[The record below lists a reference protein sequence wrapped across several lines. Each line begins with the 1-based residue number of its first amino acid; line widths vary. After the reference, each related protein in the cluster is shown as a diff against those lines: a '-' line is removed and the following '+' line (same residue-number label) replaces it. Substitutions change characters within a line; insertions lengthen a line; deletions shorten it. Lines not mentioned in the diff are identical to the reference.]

1 MTFSKDAWFKKMFHF
16 KARGSKN
23 IVANI
28 WKPFSYLVT
37 FSYLEFLCSLLSGYD
52 ESKGHTRVNGFL
64 VPYCFLIY
72 PPKGV
77 KEPGGHLDLI

>member
-1 MTFSKDAWFKKMFHF
+1 MAHYEG
-16 KARGSKN
+16 GS
-23 IVANI
+23 VANI

-37 FSYLEFLCSLLSGYD
+37 FSYLEFLCSLLSGYE

-64 VPYCFLIY
+64 VPYCFLFY

-77 KEPGGHLDLI
+77 KEPGGYLDLIEMTIFLVTSGVIP

>member
-1 MTFSKDAWFKKMFHF
+1 MAASRVVD
-16 KARGSKN
+16 GLD

-37 FSYLEFLCSLLSGYD
+37 FSYFDFLCFLLSGNE

-77 KEPGGHLDLI
+77 KKPGGHLDLI